1 MADQEAEKN
10 GATVRK
16 IIDHAQLHQIT
27 EKLFVRLPLHV
38 VQNNQKNPVRAIG
51 YSHPHL
57 EVVHQL
63 PADVGRTLLLVKDD
77 NSMMLE
83 CTVVERTARGTEIL
97 KPMRLF
103 ISKRGVRHE
112 NRTAV
117 EGGVVNGDLVGQV
130 RHVIPHSE
138 FYRVN
143 ASSSSIR
150 DGLFAQYKKAIREI
164 IPAVQVTIELQ
175 RANRQTVRL
184 KKLCDFNLPIF
195 APVMSRQR
203 NGDEQSVVA
212 MPHSE
217 YEQVMR
223 SDGLPADFIGEICEP
238 LRYREA
244 LIIGYFQVLSLH
256 EALTVKQYHSVR
268 QLTRRLEQELYARHC
283 FPENPIAGKILD
295 VSPSGIGFVY
305 SSQRNLLSPAGVGDK
320 IVCEAHFAADNITTL
335 SAKIMNMASLENGK
349 RYGVEFEHISEE
361 AQAALKRVTH

>member
-10 GATVRK
+10 SAAVRK

-27 EKLFVRLPLHV
+27 EKLFVRFPLHV
-38 VQNNQKNPVRAIG
+38 VENNQKNPVRAIG

-63 PADVGRTLLLVKDD
+63 PAGVGRTLLLVKDD

-83 CTVVERTARGTEIL
+83 CSIVERTDRGTEIL

-112 NRTAV
+112 NRTPV
-117 EGGVVNGDLVGQV
+117 EGGQTNGDLVGQV

-143 ASSSSIR
+143 AGSNSVR
-150 DGLFAQYKKAIREI
+150 DTIFAQYKKAIREI
-164 IPAVQVTIELQ
+164 IPNVQVVVDLQ

-184 KKLCDFNLPIF
+184 KKLSEFNLPIF

-203 NGDEQSVVA
+203 NADEQSIVA
-212 MPHSE
+212 MPYSE

-223 SDGLPADFIGEICEP
+223 ADGLPGDYIGEICEP
-238 LRYREA
+238 LRYRGA
-244 LIIGYFQVLSLH
+244 LIFGYLQILSLH

-268 QLTRRLEQELYARHC
+268 QLARRLEQDLYTKRC
-283 FPENPIAGKILD
+283 FPDNPIDGKILD
-295 VSPSGIGFVY
+295 VSPNGIGFVY
-305 SSQRNLLSPAGVGDK
+305 TGQRNLLSPTAVGDK
-320 IVCEAHFAADNITTL
+320 IVFDAHFAADNITTL
-335 SAKIMNMASLENGK
+335 SAKIMNMTSLENGK
-349 RYGVEFEHISEE
+349 RYGVEFENISED
-361 AQAALKRVTH
+361 AQAALKKVTQ